1 MKKAYPNNYPFVGIF
16 KMMEEKVPVYKIAKA
31 VNLSS
36 VIVTQIVNG
45 QLTIPEEFISE
56 IESAGFKICSCC
68 HKRIVPLRT
77 FDNVHLTTLCPTCYR
92 LGGGDEEYKVHLPIN
107 NYP

>member
-1 MKKAYPNNYPFVGIF
+1 MKKAYPNNYPFVEVF
-16 KMMEEKVPVYKIAKA
+16 KMMREEMPVYKIAKA

-68 HKRIVPLRT
+68 RKRIVPLRI
-77 FDNVHLTTLCPTCYR
+77 FENVHLTTLCPTCYK
-92 LGGGDEEYKVHLPIN
+92 LGGGDEEYKVYLSITDDF
-107 NYP
+107 